1 MMSALLDSPFQ
12 SDIGA
17 PVNASPIID
26 RLTVISEVMEGEMDE
41 NKESVPRL
49 PLIRKGAL
57 ALLLFI

>member
-26 RLTVISEVMEGEMDE
+26 RLTVISEVMEGEMGE
-41 NKESVPRL
+41 NKESAPRL
-49 PLIRKGAL
+49 ALIRKGTL